1 MAYLTSFVALAFL
14 QGDAGEPL
22 IGAPIECRNPVMAI
36 RRAEVLSRQPH
47 VVGAIAFSRNGDPSI
62 GQYSDTVVLRKFGD
76 VPEDLS
82 EL

>member
-1 MAYLTSFVALAFL
+1 MAYLTSFAALAFL

-22 IGAPIECRNPVMAI
+22 TGEPIECRNPVMAI

-47 VVGAIAFSRNGDPSI
+47 VIGAIAFSRNGDRSI
-62 GQYSDTVVLRKFGD
+62 GQNSDTVVLRKFGD

-82 EL
+82 GL